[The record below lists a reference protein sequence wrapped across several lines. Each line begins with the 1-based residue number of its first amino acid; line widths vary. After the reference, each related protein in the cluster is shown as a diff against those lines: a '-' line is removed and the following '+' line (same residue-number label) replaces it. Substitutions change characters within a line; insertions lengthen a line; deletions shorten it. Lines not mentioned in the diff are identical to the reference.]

1 MIYVACIAGTYIYT
15 RDLYALERACSSG
28 AGVPRPEMLGI
39 TSPLTNRLP
48 QWQQAL
54 AEHPDRDFATYV
66 LNGIEHGF
74 RVGFAQGNPLSS
86 ARRNMH
92 SVALH
97 PSVVDSYIRSETQ
110 EGRILGPFPP
120 GHIQGL
126 HVNRMGV
133 IPKGHTPG
141 RWRLI
146 TDLSYLEGNSVNDGI
161 QAEWCSL
168 KYTSTEVVAE
178 AAQRLGKG
186 ALLAKLDI
194 KSAYRLVPVHPRD
207 RDLLGIEWH
216 GACYVDGALPFGLR
230 SAPKIFMA
238 VADALQWVMLQRG
251 VSMVDHYLDDFITM
265 GPPNS
270 DLCRNNLEFIL
281 AVCRDLGVPLA
292 IEKLEGP
299 SQCLTFLGI
308 EIDTASSQLHLPVD
322 KLARLKA
329 LLAQWA
335 ARQSCQ
341 RRHMESLVGSLQH
354 ACRVV
359 RPGRAFL

>member
-1 MIYVACIAGTYIYT
+1 
-15 RDLYALERACSSG
+15 
-28 AGVPRPEMLGI
+28 MLGI
-39 TSPLTNRLP
+39 ASPLTNRFP

-54 AEHPDRDFATYV
+54 AGHSDRDFAAYV

-86 ARRNMH
+86 ARCNMH
-92 SVALH
+92 SVA
-97 PSVVDSYIRSETQ
+97 SVVDSYIRSETQ
-110 EGRILGPFPP
+110 EGRMLGPLPP

-146 TDLSYLEGNSVNDGI
+146 TDLSYPEGNSVNDGI

-216 GACYVDGALPFGLR
+216 GA
-230 SAPKIFMA
+230 M
-238 VADALQWVMLQRG
+238 
-251 VSMVDHYLDDFITM
+251 
-265 GPPNS
+265 
-270 DLCRNNLEFIL
+270 
-281 AVCRDLGVPLA
+281 
-292 IEKLEGP
+292 
-299 SQCLTFLGI
+299 
-308 EIDTASSQLHLPVD
+308 
-322 KLARLKA
+322 
-329 LLAQWA
+329 
-335 ARQSCQ
+335 
-341 RRHMESLVGSLQH
+341 
-354 ACRVV
+354 
-359 RPGRAFL
+359 